1 MAVSLPPLNG
11 ETGHAPEE
19 KRGTDVHKHNQRRGR
34 LLPWLQPIP
43 QMGPREQGVTR
54 GNTRYLQKQNVH
66 FVTWPK
72 TAGPQMPKY
81 AFLNWCI
88 YPNTVPPIIFT
99 LSAESAPES
108 YSGPP
113 LGVLDHSH
121 RIQRRG
127 PTLVMPW
134 CKLLSFQMCA
144 AYLAHPWPK
153 SCKEPGGCFTLN
165 LISSAG
171 VKQTYLIFPCV
182 CTFSSVFGANLL
194 LLLYFMFHFT
204 SHQFALP
211 YYVYKISPNVYS
223 KK

>member
-11 ETGHAPEE
+11 GAGHAPEE
-19 KRGTDVHKHNQRRGR
+19 KRGTDIHKHNRRRGP

-43 QMGPREQGVTR
+43 QMGPRDQGFTGKHTILPKAECPHCQLIENR
-54 GNTRYLQKQNVH
+54 RTPDAQIRILEFMYLSKYHPSHHLHSLCWVC
-66 FVTWPK
+66 PRILLK
-72 TAGPQMPKY
+72 TS
-81 AFLNWCI
+81 F
-88 YPNTVPPIIFT
+88 
-99 LSAESAPES
+99 
-108 YSGPP
+108 
-113 LGVLDHSH
+113 
-121 RIQRRG
+121 RG
-127 PTLVMPW
+127 PGPLPPARSAMALPWWWLW
-134 CKLLSFQMCA
+134 CKLPSFQMCA
-144 AYLAHPWPK
+144 AYLVHPWPK
-153 SCKEPGGCFTLN
+153 SCKEPGGCFTLY

-194 LLLYFMFHFT
+194 SLLYFMFHFT